1 MKRQYNEGFL
11 ELDSGIFV
19 ILVFSI
25 YGSMGRE
32 CITFYKRLA
41 KKIVEKREVHKSF
54 VTNWIQTKVSFALLT
69 LALPCLRGSRSLSR
83 NMYFVG
89 DNIEVAHK
97 VSKI

>member
-11 ELDSGIFV
+11 ELERGIFV

-25 YGSMGRE
+25 DGSMGRE

-41 KKIVEKREVHKSF
+41 KKIVEKREVHKLI
-54 VTNWIQTKVSFALLT
+54 VTNWIQTEVSFTLLT
-69 LALPCLRGSRSLSR
+69 FALPCLRGSRSLSR